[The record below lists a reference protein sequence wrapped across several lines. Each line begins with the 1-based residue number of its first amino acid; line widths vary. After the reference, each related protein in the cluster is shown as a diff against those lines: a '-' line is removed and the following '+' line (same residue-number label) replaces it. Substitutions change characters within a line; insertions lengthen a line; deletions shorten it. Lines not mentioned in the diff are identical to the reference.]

1 MVETYEPTLI
11 SPNFET
17 ILDSNE
23 AGDVVNDTAA
33 AKDIAAINSGTTPTA
48 AKANG
53 AITIALPPPIP
64 DIYVA
69 AANKITIKAETYS
82 TFPFVPRLAKVN
94 AAE

>member
-33 AKDIAAINSGTTPTA
+33 AKTLLQLIQEQPQ
-48 AKANG
+48 
-53 AITIALPPPIP
+53 LQQRPM
-64 DIYVA
+64 VQ
-69 AANKITIKAETYS
+69 
-82 TFPFVPRLAKVN
+82 
-94 AAE
+94 

>member
-33 AKDIAAINSGTTPTA
+33 LKTLQLIQEQRQLR
-48 AKANG
+48 KANG

-64 DIYVA
+64 DIYV
-69 AANKITIKAETYS
+69 
-82 TFPFVPRLAKVN
+82 VRLIR
-94 AAE
+94 